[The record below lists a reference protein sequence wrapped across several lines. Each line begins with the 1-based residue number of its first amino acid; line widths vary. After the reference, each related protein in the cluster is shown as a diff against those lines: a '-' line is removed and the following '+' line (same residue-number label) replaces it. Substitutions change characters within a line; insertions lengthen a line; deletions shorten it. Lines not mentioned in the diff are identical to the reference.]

1 MLKKLLTASVLLAAS
16 QQVFAAECETTID
29 STDAMQF
36 DTKEMSVPASCDTF
50 KVTLTHSGKMPK
62 QVMGH
67 NWVLTEEDQAQAVV
81 SDGMTAGLEDDYLKS
96 GDDRVLAATKI
107 IGGGEETS
115 VEFDVAT
122 LKEGENYTFFCSFP
136 GHISMMKGT
145 LTVG

>member
-16 QQVFAAECETTID
+16 QQGFAAECEPTID

-67 NWVLTEEDQAQAVV
+67 NWVLTEEGQAQAVV
-81 SDGMTAGLEDDYLKS
+81 SDGMTAGLESDYLKS
-96 GDDRVLAATKI
+96 GDERVLAATKI
-107 IGGGEETS
+107 IGAS
-115 VEFDVAT
+115 VS
-122 LKEGENYTFFCSFP
+122 LKRKSP
-136 GHISMMKGT
+136 
-145 LTVG
+145 

>member
-1 MLKKLLTASVLLAAS
+1 MLLAAS

-29 STDAMQF
+29 STDSMQF
-36 DTKEMSVPASCDTF
+36 DTKEMSVPASCDSY

-67 NWVLTEEDQAQAVV
+67 NWVLTEEGQAQAVA
-81 SDGMTAGLEDDYLKS
+81 SDGMTAGLESDYLKS

-115 VEFDVAT
+115 VEFDVSA

-145 LTVG
+145 LTLG

>member
-1 MLKKLLTASVLLAAS
+1 
-16 QQVFAAECETTID
+16 
-29 STDAMQF
+29 
-36 DTKEMSVPASCDTF
+36 
-50 KVTLTHSGKMPK
+50 MPK

-67 NWVLTEEDQAQAVV
+67 NWVLTEEGQAQAVV
-81 SDGMTAGLEDDYLKS
+81 SDGMTAGLESDYLKS

-122 LKEGENYTFFCSFP
+122 LNEGENYTFFCSFP

-145 LTVG
+145 LTVS